1 MNLLGKIM
9 ALANQKGGVGK
20 TTSAINI
27 AACLGSFG
35 KKVLLIDADPQGNAT
50 SGVGI
55 SKEKIEKSF
64 YDCLIGN
71 TKMKDSVIKT
81 DFEGLWVCPCNI
93 ELAGAEVELVG
104 FSERE
109 FQFKHLMDEIRDEF
123 DYIIIDCPP
132 SLGLI
137 TINILSGSD
146 SVIIPLQCEFFA
158 LEGVSQLMNTVKKIK
173 SAYNKDLTIEG
184 IVLTMFDGRT
194 NLTLQ
199 VAGEIKKY
207 FGDKVFKSPVPRS
220 VRLGEAPSYG
230 EPILY
235 YDKHSKCTAAYL
247 DIAQAILKNNE

>member
-1 MNLLGKIM
+1 M

-50 SGVGI
+50 SGVGV

-71 TKMKDSVIKT
+71 SKMKDSVIKT

-109 FQFKHLMDEIRDEF
+109 FQFKRLMDEIRDEF
-123 DYIIIDCPP
+123 DFIIIDCPP

-173 SAYNKDLTIEG
+173 AAYNKDLAIEG

-235 YDKHSKCTAAYL
+235 YDKHSKCTTAYL
-247 DIAQAILKNNE
+247 DIAQAILKNN